1 MFLKTKHGKVHKR
14 WFSHLDVYTAV
25 QKFYSILLLF
35 KIKAFIFTTTKKKK
49 EEEEEE
55 EQMLRHYSHSN
66 RENMI
71 FCQYFELSCDIKM
84 VTELVQTGGLDHV

>member
-1 MFLKTKHGKVHKR
+1 MT

-25 QKFYSILLLF
+25 QKLYSILLLF
-35 KIKAFIFTTTKKKK
+35 KIKAFIFTTTTTTTK
-49 EEEEEE
+49 EEEE

-66 RENMI
+66 RENVI

-84 VTELVQTGGLDHV
+84 VTELVKTGGLDHV